1 MAILA
6 INIKQKQSFQ
16 KKKKNSLWQQQP
28 TVPRD
33 VWVWL
38 IADWALRK
46 KQKAK
51 KRHNY
56 RDKTKT
62 HEFHCN
68 IVRQTPNFSAIIM
81 ARNRN
86 TRTKTTFFFT
96 LFTITVFCYFTPVF
110 GFGSSPS
117 LPSHSQHDLSHH
129 NQVSVF
135 PFYLFGLYI
144 CLKCNYML
152 FCFWVL
158 CFWVS
163 LTQFQRLMVLSL

>member
-1 MAILA
+1 MTATA
-6 INIKQKQSFQ
+6 NG
-16 KKKKNSLWQQQP
+16 P
-28 TVPRD
+28 TRRFG
-33 VWVWL
+33 L
-38 IADWALRK
+38 LLTGALRE

-51 KRHNY
+51 KGHNY

-96 LFTITVFCYFTPVF
+96 LFAITAFCYFTPVF

-117 LPSHSQHDLSHH
+117 LPSHSHHDHSNH

-135 PFYLFGLYI
+135 PFYLFGLY
-144 CLKCNYML
+144 K
-152 FCFWVL
+152 
-158 CFWVS
+158 
-163 LTQFQRLMVLSL
+163 LSL